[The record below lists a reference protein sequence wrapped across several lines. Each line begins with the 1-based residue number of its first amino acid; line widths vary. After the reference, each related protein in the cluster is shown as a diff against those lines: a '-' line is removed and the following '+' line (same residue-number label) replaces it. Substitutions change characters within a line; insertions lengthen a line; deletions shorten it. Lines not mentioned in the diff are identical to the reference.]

1 MLGWGK
7 TMSEAPH
14 RVLLVDDEEI
24 VTGSIKTFLNLET
37 NYEVIAFNSPRQ
49 ALEFLK
55 HNPVDLVIAD
65 LLMPDMNGI
74 DFLAATKRLHPDAVR
89 VLLTG
94 YADKENAIKAI
105 NEIGLYQYLEK
116 PWDNDHLRRVI
127 AAGLERRRILKRL
140 HAKIAEAEQVFAE
153 LREIERQIQKT
164 LT

>member
-1 MLGWGK
+1 
-7 TMSEAPH
+7 MSEARH

-24 VTGSIKTFLNLET
+24 VTGSIKAFLDLET

-65 LLMPDMNGI
+65 LLMPEMNGI
-74 DFLAATKRLHPDAVR
+74 DFLVAIKRLHPDAVR

-105 NEIGLYQYLEK
+105 NEVGLYQYLEK
-116 PWDNDHLRRVI
+116 PWDLEHLRHVI
-127 AAGLERRRILKRL
+127 ATGLERRRLMRRL
-140 HAKIAEAEQVFAE
+140 HDKIAEAEHVLAE
-153 LREIERQIQKT
+153 LREIERQIQKA

>member
-1 MLGWGK
+1 MH
-7 TMSEAPH
+7 EAPH

-74 DFLAATKRLHPDAVR
+74 DFLAAAKRLHPDAVR

-127 AAGLERRRILKRL
+127 AGGLERRRIMKRL
-140 HAKIAEAEQVFAE
+140 HDKIAEAERVFAE